1 MKKKH
6 GFGKV
11 HLCKFCEKCFET
23 NLELTTHLKTFHK
36 KKTYECEKCGKSFPS
51 RAGKSNHKTLM
62 RCQPEELIGT
72 TENPKSHKC
81 DTCSKSFTRK
91 SSLDRHIKTI
101 HEIGPNGQSEKNF
114 QCETCEK
121 QFETEAE
128 LESHVRDAHIKA
140 PNSEKSENRENND
153 NQELETINEN
163 EEKFVI
169 KKEPTKK
176 Y

>member
-1 MKKKH
+1 MD
-6 GFGKV
+6 
-11 HLCKFCEKCFET
+11 LEK
-23 NLELTTHLKTFHK
+23 L
-36 KKTYECEKCGKSFPS
+36 
-51 RAGKSNHKTLM
+51 
-62 RCQPEELIGT
+62 
-72 TENPKSHKC
+72 KSHKC
-81 DTCSKSFTRK
+81 DVCSKTFTRK

-153 NQELETINEN
+153 NREIETINEN
-163 EEKFVI
+163 EEKFDI
-169 KKEPTKK
+169 KKESMNILLSILEK
-176 Y
+176 